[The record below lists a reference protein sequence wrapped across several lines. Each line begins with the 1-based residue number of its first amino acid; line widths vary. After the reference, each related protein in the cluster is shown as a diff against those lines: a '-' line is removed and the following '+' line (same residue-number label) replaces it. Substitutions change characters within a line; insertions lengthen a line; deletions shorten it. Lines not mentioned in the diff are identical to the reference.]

1 MRVYISTTLFDSEI
15 TTILFFFF
23 WNLKMKSRLNDLPQ
37 LPSLWHY
44 CGDGLAI
51 GDAPAAQ
58 DAGVQLHLVATAASG
73 SREEI
78 DY

>member
-1 MRVYISTTLFDSEI
+1 MFTFQQLYLTLKSQ
-15 TTILFFFF
+15 LFFLFFF
-23 WNLKMKSRLNDLPQ
+23 WNLKVKSRLNDLPQ

>member
-1 MRVYISTTLFDSEI
+1 
-15 TTILFFFF
+15 
-23 WNLKMKSRLNDLPQ
+23 MKSRLNDLPQ

-58 DAGVQLHLVATAASG
+58 DAGVQLHLVATAASR